1 MLLEGFMKQALILHG
16 TDAKPQS
23 NWFSWL
29 KDELEKD
36 GYKVWLP
43 QLPNSATPNAKVY
56 TNFLLSESDFLFD
69 DETIIIGHS
78 SGAVEA
84 LHLLENLPEN
94 TRIKAVFLVS
104 VFKDDLGWSALKGLF
119 DEPLDFTNIKAK
131 SGKIVLLHADN
142 DPYCPIEHAE
152 YIAKQVGGELIIKT
166 GQGHFN
172 TELSEKYK
180 AFPGLLEIIRDNT

>member
-1 MLLEGFMKQALILHG
+1 MKQALILHG
-16 TDAKPQS
+16 TDATPQS
-23 NWFSWL
+23 NWFAWL

-43 QLPNSATPNAKVY
+43 QLPNSDVPNVRIY
-56 TNFLLSESDFLFD
+56 TSFLLTNSDFAFD

-94 TRIKAVFLVS
+94 TKVRAVFLVS
-104 VFKDDLGWSALKGLF
+104 VFKDDLGWDVLKGLF
-119 DEPLDFTNIKAK
+119 DEPLDFVKIKTKADK
-131 SGKIVLLHADN
+131 FVLLHADN

-152 YIAKQVGGELIIKT
+152 YIAEQIGGELIVKS

-172 TELSEKYK
+172 TELSERYR
-180 AFPGLLEIIRDNT
+180 AFPELLEIIRDDA